1 MGESRYVSR
10 MCMVQTCYK
19 VLKSVV
25 VDFQYCGVLYSPVVL
40 RALIPIYL
48 NFAGP
53 GTKGHTER
61 VIVEIKV

>member
-1 MGESRYVSR
+1 
-10 MCMVQTCYK
+10 MVQTCYK

-25 VDFQYCGVLYSPVVL
+25 VDFQYCGVRYSSVVL

-48 NFAGP
+48 YFAGP

-61 VIVEIKV
+61 VLVEIKV